1 MSIQK
6 YKYNR
11 KKDNKIYNL
20 KKIKIKINNKKNKEV
35 QNKNFNTNISM
46 NKKV

>member
-11 KKDNKIYNL
+11 KKDNKIQNL